1 MENNNQNNLQELRNE
16 GISFVELFNLVK
28 KNIILIIIITF
39 IATVIG
45 GVYGTFIKKPVYSA
59 NATAVIQ
66 VDNKEIQ
73 EYNAFV
79 YAQYLV
85 NTMSEFI
92 VSDSVIIEVG
102 KELIQDEY
110 QFEEKTNSNGEVV
123 YFSEIKQKEYSKAEY
138 DKIVFTKASS
148 VKSGTKVTYNDESLI
163 LNITYSKEEVDETTP
178 DEVVKT
184 VKLLVEKTKEVA
196 LTLRKPLLPN
206 KFSKGIDVKTVTYA
220 YEQVYTKTT
229 DAEGNVIYVYGE
241 EKLSQTQY
249 EAVIIDAVSALRE
262 NFYMYHDGT
271 SLVLSIK
278 STEDSY
284 ALDPK
289 IITYCLDYL
298 NDIIKDLKPED
309 YADEYLYPN
318 FANKLVE
325 MNQPTFANKSN
336 KTVIITIIAF
346 IIGVAISCGIILVRY
361 LLDDTFKSRSE
372 LEELTGTNVLTSIPR
387 FNVKEDE

>member
-1 MENNNQNNLQELRNE
+1 MENNNQNNSQELRND
-16 GISFVELFNLVK
+16 GISFVELFNLLK
-28 KNIILIIIITF
+28 KNILLIIVITF

-45 GVYGTFIKKPVYSA
+45 GIYGAFIKKPVYSA
-59 NATAVIQ
+59 TSTAVIQ

-110 QFEEKTNSNGEVV
+110 QFVEKNNSEGEVV
-123 YFSEIKQKEYSKAEY
+123 YFSEVKQKEYSKAEY
-138 DKIVFTKASS
+138 DKIVFAKASS
-148 VKSGTKVTYNDESLI
+148 VKSGTKITYNDESLI

-229 DAEGNVIYVYGE
+229 DADGNEVYVYGE
-241 EKLSQTQY
+241 ETLSKVQY
-249 EAVIIDAVSALRE
+249 EAAIIDAVSAIRE

-271 SLVLSIK
+271 SLVISIK
-278 STEDSY
+278 STEDGY
-284 ALDPK
+284 ALDAK

-298 NDIIKDLKPED
+298 NDIIENLEPED

-346 IIGVAISCGIILVRY
+346 IIGIAVSCGIILVRY
-361 LLDDTFKSRSE
+361 LLDDTFKSRTE
-372 LEELTGTNVLTSIPR
+372 LEQLTGTNVLTSIPK

>member
-1 MENNNQNNLQELRNE
+1 MENNNQNNSQELRNE

-45 GVYGTFIKKPVYSA
+45 GVYGAFIKKPVYSA

-138 DKIVFTKASS
+138 DKIVFAKASS

-163 LNITYSKEEVDETTP
+163 LNISYSKEEVDETTP

-206 KFSKGIDVKTVTYA
+206 KFSKGIDVKSVTYA

>member
-1 MENNNQNNLQELRNE
+1 MENNNQNNSQELRND
-16 GISFVELFNLVK
+16 GISFVELFNLLK
-28 KNIILIIIITF
+28 KNILLIIVITF

-45 GVYGTFIKKPVYSA
+45 GVYGAFIKKPVYSA
-59 NATAVIQ
+59 TSTAVIQ

-110 QFEEKTNSNGEVV
+110 QFVEKNNSEGEVV
-123 YFSEIKQKEYSKAEY
+123 YFSEVKQKEYSKAEY
-138 DKIVFTKASS
+138 DKIVFAKASS
-148 VKSGTKVTYNDESLI
+148 VKSGTKITYNDESLI

-229 DAEGNVIYVYGE
+229 DAEGNEVYVYGE
-241 EKLSQTQY
+241 ETLSKVQY
-249 EAVIIDAVSALRE
+249 EAAIIDAVSAIRE

-271 SLVLSIK
+271 SLVISIK
-278 STEDSY
+278 STEDGY
-284 ALDPK
+284 ALDAK

-298 NDIIKDLKPED
+298 NDIIENLKPED

-346 IIGVAISCGIILVRY
+346 IIGIAVSCGIILVRY
-361 LLDDTFKSRSE
+361 LLDDTFKSRTE
-372 LEELTGTNVLTSIPR
+372 LEQLTGTNVLTSIPK

>member
-1 MENNNQNNLQELRNE
+1 
-16 GISFVELFNLVK
+16 
-28 KNIILIIIITF
+28 
-39 IATVIG
+39 
-45 GVYGTFIKKPVYSA
+45 
-59 NATAVIQ
+59 
-66 VDNKEIQ
+66 
-73 EYNAFV
+73 
-79 YAQYLV
+79 
-85 NTMSEFI
+85 MSEFI

-110 QFEEKTNSNGEVV
+110 QFVEKNNSEGEVV
-123 YFSEIKQKEYSKAEY
+123 YFSEVKQKEYSKAEY
-138 DKIVFTKASS
+138 DKIVFAKASS
-148 VKSGTKVTYNDESLI
+148 VKSGTKITYNDESLI

-229 DAEGNVIYVYGE
+229 DADGNEVYVYGE
-241 EKLSQTQY
+241 ETLSKVQY
-249 EAVIIDAVSALRE
+249 EAAIIDAVSAIRE

-271 SLVLSIK
+271 SLVISIK
-278 STEDSY
+278 STEDGY
-284 ALDPK
+284 ALDAK

-298 NDIIKDLKPED
+298 NDIIENLKPED

-346 IIGVAISCGIILVRY
+346 IIGIAVSCGIILVRY
-361 LLDDTFKSRSE
+361 LLDDTFKSRTE
-372 LEELTGTNVLTSIPR
+372 LEQLTGTNVLTSIPK

>member
-1 MENNNQNNLQELRNE
+1 MENNNQNNSQELRND
-16 GISFVELFNLVK
+16 GISFVELFNLLK
-28 KNIILIIIITF
+28 KNILLIIVITF

-45 GVYGTFIKKPVYSA
+45 GIYGAFIKKPVYSA
-59 NATAVIQ
+59 TSTAVIQ

-110 QFEEKTNSNGEVV
+110 QFVEKNNSEGEVV
-123 YFSEIKQKEYSKAEY
+123 YFSEVKQKEYSKAEY
-138 DKIVFTKASS
+138 DKIVFAKASS
-148 VKSGTKVTYNDESLI
+148 VKSGTKITYNDESLI

-229 DAEGNVIYVYGE
+229 DADGNEVYVYGE
-241 EKLSQTQY
+241 ETLSKVQY
-249 EAVIIDAVSALRE
+249 EAAIIDAVSAIRE

-271 SLVLSIK
+271 SLVISIK
-278 STEDSY
+278 STEDGY
-284 ALDPK
+284 ALDAK

-298 NDIIKDLKPED
+298 NDIIENLKPED

-346 IIGVAISCGIILVRY
+346 IIGIAVSCGIILVRY
-361 LLDDTFKSRSE
+361 LLDDTFKSRTE
-372 LEELTGTNVLTSIPR
+372 LEQLTGTNVLTSIPK

>member
-1 MENNNQNNLQELRNE
+1 MENNNQNNSQELRND
-16 GISFVELFNLVK
+16 GISFVELFNLLK
-28 KNIILIIIITF
+28 KNILLIIVITF

-45 GVYGTFIKKPVYSA
+45 GVYGAFIKKPVYSA
-59 NATAVIQ
+59 TSTAVIQ

-110 QFEEKTNSNGEVV
+110 QFVEKNNSEGEVV
-123 YFSEIKQKEYSKAEY
+123 YFSEVKQKEYSKAEY
-138 DKIVFTKASS
+138 DKIVFAKASS
-148 VKSGTKVTYNDESLI
+148 VKSGTKITYNDESLI

-229 DAEGNVIYVYGE
+229 DAEGNEVYVYGE
-241 EKLSQTQY
+241 ETLSKVQY
-249 EAVIIDAVSALRE
+249 EAAIIDAVSAIRE

-271 SLVLSIK
+271 SLVISIK
-278 STEDSY
+278 STEDGY
-284 ALDPK
+284 ALDAK

-298 NDIIKDLKPED
+298 NDIIENLKPED

-336 KTVIITIIAF
+336 KIVIITIIAF
-346 IIGVAISCGIILVRY
+346 IIGIAVSCGIILVRY
-361 LLDDTFKSRSE
+361 LLDDTFKSRTE
-372 LEELTGTNVLTSIPR
+372 LEQLTGTNVLTSIPK

>member
-1 MENNNQNNLQELRNE
+1 MENNNQNNSQELRND
-16 GISFVELFNLVK
+16 GISFVELFNLLK
-28 KNIILIIIITF
+28 KNILLIIVITF
-39 IATVIG
+39 IATVVG
-45 GVYGTFIKKPVYSA
+45 GVYGAFIKKPVYSA
-59 NATAVIQ
+59 TSTAVIQ

-110 QFEEKTNSNGEVV
+110 QFVEKNNSEGEVV
-123 YFSEIKQKEYSKAEY
+123 YFSEVKQKEYSKAEY
-138 DKIVFTKASS
+138 DKIVFAKASS
-148 VKSGTKVTYNDESLI
+148 VKSGTKITYNDESLI

-229 DAEGNVIYVYGE
+229 DAEGNEVYVYGE
-241 EKLSQTQY
+241 ETLSKVQY
-249 EAVIIDAVSALRE
+249 EAAIIDAVSAIRE

-271 SLVLSIK
+271 SLVISIK
-278 STEDSY
+278 STEDGY
-284 ALDPK
+284 ALDAK
-289 IITYCLDYL
+289 IITYCLEYL
-298 NDIIKDLKPED
+298 NDIIENLKPED

-346 IIGVAISCGIILVRY
+346 IIGIAISCGIILVRY
-361 LLDDTFKSRSE
+361 LLDDTFKSRTE
-372 LEELTGTNVLTSIPR
+372 LEQLTGTNVLTSIPK

>member
-1 MENNNQNNLQELRNE
+1 MENNNQNNSQELRND
-16 GISFVELFNLVK
+16 GISFVELFNLLK
-28 KNIILIIIITF
+28 KNILLIIVITF

-45 GVYGTFIKKPVYSA
+45 GIYGAFIKKPVYSA
-59 NATAVIQ
+59 TSTAVIQ

-110 QFEEKTNSNGEVV
+110 QFVEKNNSEGEVV
-123 YFSEIKQKEYSKAEY
+123 YFSEVKQKEYSKAEY
-138 DKIVFTKASS
+138 DKIVFAKASS
-148 VKSGTKVTYNDESLI
+148 VKSGTKITYNDESLI

-229 DAEGNVIYVYGE
+229 DAEGNEVYVYGE
-241 EKLSQTQY
+241 ETLSKVQY
-249 EAVIIDAVSALRE
+249 EAAIIDAVSAIRE

-271 SLVLSIK
+271 SLVISIK
-278 STEDSY
+278 STEDGY
-284 ALDPK
+284 ALDAK

-298 NDIIKDLKPED
+298 NDIIENLEPED

-346 IIGVAISCGIILVRY
+346 IIGIAVSCGIILVRY
-361 LLDDTFKSRSE
+361 LLDDTFKSRTE
-372 LEELTGTNVLTSIPR
+372 LEQLTGTNVLTSIPK

>member
-1 MENNNQNNLQELRNE
+1 MENNNQNNSQELRND
-16 GISFVELFNLVK
+16 GISFVELFNLLK
-28 KNIILIIIITF
+28 KNILLIIVITF

-45 GVYGTFIKKPVYSA
+45 GVYGAFIKKPVYSA
-59 NATAVIQ
+59 TSTAVIQ

-110 QFEEKTNSNGEVV
+110 QFVEKNNSEGEVV
-123 YFSEIKQKEYSKAEY
+123 YFSEVKQKEYSKAEY
-138 DKIVFTKASS
+138 DKIVFAKASS
-148 VKSGTKVTYNDESLI
+148 VKSGTKITYNDESLI

-229 DAEGNVIYVYGE
+229 DADGNEVYVYGE
-241 EKLSQTQY
+241 ETLSKVQY
-249 EAVIIDAVSALRE
+249 EAAIIDAVSAIRE

-271 SLVLSIK
+271 SLVISIK
-278 STEDSY
+278 STEDGY
-284 ALDPK
+284 ALDAK
-289 IITYCLDYL
+289 IITYCLEYL
-298 NDIIKDLKPED
+298 NDIIENLKPED

-346 IIGVAISCGIILVRY
+346 IIGIAISCGIILVRY
-361 LLDDTFKSRSE
+361 LLDDTFKSRTE
-372 LEELTGTNVLTSIPR
+372 LEQLTGTNVLTSIPK